1 MTTTTKRNADEFA
14 LDPRSLQ
21 GPKDSP
27 FLPLSY
33 PEERRTLTAHVIRD
47 LRDHPQTERHYRTG
61 APLVNEDPTWHRIR
75 ALPVREDGLTV
86 DQLLRRDSGTPGFEL
101 RWLMTA
107 LLCAREKRVELL
119 ALVAQLE
126 AVEIAFGG
134 QASDVIRTRA
144 TSDHRA
150 IEGLG
155 AVAGR

>member
-47 LRDHPQTERHYRTG
+47 LRDHPQTERHYLTG

-75 ALPVREDGLTV
+75 ALPVREDGGTRSTKA
-86 DQLLRRDSGTPGFEL
+86 LLRRTTAVPRASFFPG
-101 RWLMTA
+101 
-107 LLCAREKRVELL
+107 
-119 ALVAQLE
+119 
-126 AVEIAFGG
+126 G
-134 QASDVIRTRA
+134 
-144 TSDHRA
+144 
-150 IEGLG
+150 
-155 AVAGR
+155 